1 MWIFLIC
8 SRCFTF
14 FLALWN
20 LHFLFLRVL
29 VVFDVRVFF
38 SLFILGFDAFVST
51 YNLFL
56 FSFFSVKRFIQ
67 NRSEVFTNDFVYFFL
82 SQPKEVNVTKKNVT
96 KWFSIGWKKANS
108 SQYPWLVSNDIFDEM
123 KCNSSYWV
131 RFHHSNTARSCR
143 FSAIAW
149 KEHGLNLRF
158 FPLEFLTNKWQF

>member
-8 SRCFTF
+8 SRQFNWCFTF

-51 YNLFL
+51 YDLFL
-56 FSFFSVKRFIQ
+56 FSFFLLNAPFKIEVKCLPTILCI
-67 NRSEVFTNDFVYFFL
+67 SFFL
-82 SQPKEVNVTKKNVT
+82 NRKKWMLQKNVT

-143 FSAIAW
+143 FSAMA
-149 KEHGLNLRF
+149 
-158 FPLEFLTNKWQF
+158 